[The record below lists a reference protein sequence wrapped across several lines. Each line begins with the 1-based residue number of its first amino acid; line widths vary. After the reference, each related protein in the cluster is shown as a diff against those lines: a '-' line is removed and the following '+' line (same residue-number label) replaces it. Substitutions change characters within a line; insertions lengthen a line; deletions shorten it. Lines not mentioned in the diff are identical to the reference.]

1 MRCSTNRSRTTIF
14 SARRKL
20 LWSKPRSSFA
30 VRESGLSQPA
40 AVASSGFR
48 SITQKIIRPPLIRVN
63 HAPNHEMSG
72 GEVSATTASCRGS
85 TARCN
90 AQASEK
96 LAKFSARLNRDFL
109 FA

>member
-1 MRCSTNRSRTTIF
+1 
-14 SARRKL
+14 
-20 LWSKPRSSFA
+20 
-30 VRESGLSQPA
+30 
-40 AVASSGFR
+40 
-48 SITQKIIRPPLIRVN
+48 
-63 HAPNHEMSG
+63 MSG